1 MPNLK
6 SISSWATI
14 VPNMSTIQLKV
25 TLPRTLHALLKK
37 QASKFGLTLS
47 SYIKNL
53 IVDDIKKDD
62 WRAEFILTDE
72 DIEKSY
78 KEAKKDIKNGDII
91 EIKDLDE
98 FFDSL

>member
-1 MPNLK
+1 
-6 SISSWATI
+6 
-14 VPNMSTIQLKV
+14 MSTIQLKV

-53 IVDDIKKDD
+53 IIDDIKKDD

>member
-37 QASKFGLTLS
+37 QANKFGLTLS
-47 SYIKNL
+47 SYIKNS
-53 IVDDIKKDD
+53 IIDDVKKDD
-62 WRAEFILTDE
+62 WRSEFILTDE
-72 DIEKSY
+72 KIAKSY
-78 KEAKKDIKNGDII
+78 KQAKKDIKNGDAS

-98 FFDSL
+98 FFDHL

>member
-1 MPNLK
+1 
-6 SISSWATI
+6 
-14 VPNMSTIQLKV
+14 MSTIQLKV

-37 QASKFGLTLS
+37 QADKFGLTLS